1 MPVPERKKN
10 MKQHWLSVVN
20 LIITVILLV
29 VVLYQGS
36 QLREFRTQT
45 GDSLN
50 NLRLVVEN
58 EADSTLRAV
67 EAKLAAADKQ
77 VASYGLTPKGVD
89 AKARA
94 LLADVTVELKT
105 WSGETA
111 VTLLAAVAGET
122 VTTPMEPG
130 EGGLYTASVSLPLE
144 EMTEILLDAEITTDG
159 VTGRESLGGW
169 SDSSML
175 LPIRYSGSGWEGP
188 TYGEDG
194 LLRSALSIH
203 LEGQAGSTLEVRDPE
218 FRVYRNGE
226 QVQTLTAVGNTEL
239 PDGGYLD
246 FTTPGGNWSLA
257 CDPGDEIE
265 IRFRC
270 RDAYGLG
277 YDFWFANWR
286 VETEAEGPTDHPVQN
301 VASTSSGL
309 LLFWP
314 E

>member
-1 MPVPERKKN
+1 
-10 MKQHWLSVVN
+10 MKQHWLSVMN
-20 LIITVILLV
+20 LILTVILLV
-29 VVLYQGS
+29 AVLYQGS

-45 GDSLN
+45 GDSLD

-58 EADSTLRAV
+58 EASSTLRAV

-105 WSGETA
+105 WSGDTA

-130 EGGLYTASVSLPLE
+130 EGGIYTASVSLPLE
-144 EMTEILLDAEITTDG
+144 ETTEILLDAEITTDG

-194 LLRSALSIH
+194 LLRSSFSIH
-203 LEGQAGSTLEVRDPE
+203 LEGQEGSALEVRDPE

-226 QVQTLTAVGNTEL
+226 QVQTLAASGNTN
-239 PDGGYLD
+239 
-246 FTTPGGNWSLA
+246 FTTPGGTWSLA

-301 VASTSSGL
+301 VASTSAGL
-309 LLFWP
+309 ILFWP